1 VRDGDERSVWLQ
13 GMWVKWASS
22 RSESG
27 GGEGVGVDV
36 MGRGGGG
43 AGGGRHVMDML
54 GGGFFYFWRVVLECC
69 GLLDGEGNGW
79 RYMFVIKEW
88 WSFNLSC
95 FTALWRHWMPGL
107 SF

>member
-1 VRDGDERSVWLQ
+1 
-13 GMWVKWASS
+13 
-22 RSESG
+22 
-27 GGEGVGVDV
+27 
-36 MGRGGGG
+36 
-43 AGGGRHVMDML
+43 
-54 GGGFFYFWRVVLECC
+54 LECC